1 MSDRAIYWLTGLVV
15 LCMIA
20 LLLLNSVPLIWST
33 PKEKYIKYN
42 DVRGMAIEHQQ
53 KLYTL
58 NFQQQNEVIG
68 YVNKSLTVPQSSV
81 KNVNSKLDFTKIIIY
96 RFNAPD
102 MILIPIEYN
111 DNNLIFSNSELNPS
125 GLMRDTSRGG
135 LKNVLANAYDPS

>member
-20 LLLLNSVPLIWST
+20 LLLLNSVPLIWSP

-68 YVNKSLTVPQSSV
+68 YVNKSLTVPQTSV

>member
-20 LLLLNSVPLIWST
+20 LLLFNSVPLIWSP

-42 DVRGMAIEHQQ
+42 DVRGIAIEHEQ

-68 YVNKSLTVPQSSV
+68 YVNKSLTTPQSSV
-81 KNVNSKLDFTKIIIY
+81 KNVKSKLDFTKIIIY

>member
-15 LCMIA
+15 ICMIA
-20 LLLLNSVPLIWST
+20 LLLLNSVPLIWSP

-42 DVRGMAIEHQQ
+42 DVRGMAIEHHQ

-68 YVNKSLTVPQSSV
+68 YINKSIPVPQSSV
-81 KNVNSKLDFTKIIIY
+81 KNVKSKLDYTKIIIY

-102 MILIPIEYN
+102 MILMPIEYN
-111 DNNLIFSNSELNPS
+111 DNNLIFSNPELNPS

-135 LKNVLANAYDPS
+135 LKNVLANTFDPS